1 MIRWEEDEL
10 ILIAMFQN
18 KSRKETI
25 GELGRVIPRV
35 TEEEMRALVKRTSEK
50 VELMTDSEFQHMDLE
65 AYWME
70 PVEAV

>member
-10 ILIAMFQN
+10 ILIAMFQ
-18 KSRKETI
+18 KESRKATI

-35 TEEEMRALVKRTSEK
+35 TEEEMRALVKKTSEK
-50 VELMTDSEFQHMDLE
+50 MELMADSEFQHMDLE
-65 AYWME
+65 AYRME